1 MDEDGQFG
9 NADHVIGGRSRI
21 VPWTTLFYESI
32 PLPDGSPLLTLQDA
46 AQYIQKLPQAE
57 QDLHTW
63 QFAVEMLNNAADNG
77 WPLMMAHIAI
87 LRALGH
93 GKPEPERKSRGGRR
107 HIGASRSRSAI

>member
-1 MDEDGQFG
+1 VAEL
-9 NADHVIGGRSRI
+9 S
-21 VPWTTLFYESI
+21 WTTPFNEPI
-32 PLPDGSPLLTLQDA
+32 PLPDGGELVILEDA
-46 AQYIQKLPQAE
+46 ATYIQKLPKAE

-93 GKPEPERKSRGGRR
+93 GKPKPVKEPRRKRANAYRIGR
-107 HIGASRSRSAI
+107 